1 MLKSIGL
8 QLGFRTDPGFSL
20 TGAEWNNGYT
30 FLADNNKDIYFQAGG
45 ARVGANGAISSKG
58 TNGLYWQS
66 VPTLKDRGK
75 PSYGLRTSLKNGS
88 INTFFPPANDAADH
102 YGSYA
107 NAYGVHP
114 VAE

>member
-1 MLKSIGL
+1 MLL
-8 QLGFRTDPGFSL
+8 TEEPFEGFCL

-30 FLADNNKDIYFQAGG
+30 FLADNNKDIYFEAGD
-45 ARVGANGAISSKG
+45 ARVGANGAISSNG

-88 INTFFPPANDAADH
+88 INTFPLLQMTPLTTMVLMLMHTVFIQ
-102 YGSYA
+102 
-107 NAYGVHP
+107 
-114 VAE
+114 